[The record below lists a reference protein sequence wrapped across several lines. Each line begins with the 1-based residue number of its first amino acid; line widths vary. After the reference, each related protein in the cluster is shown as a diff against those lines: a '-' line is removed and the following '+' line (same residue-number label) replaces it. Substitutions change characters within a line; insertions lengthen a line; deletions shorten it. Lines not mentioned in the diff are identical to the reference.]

1 MLAQQ
6 RHEIILSLL
15 KKDGNVHTADLVSRI
30 GVSSETVRKDL
41 DHLEKRGQLSRVHG
55 GAVPVTEP
63 ESSAPLGYIALQTR
77 STQHIEQK
85 ATIAEHALTM
95 IQEGQIIALDYGSTS
110 QMLALALKKQFQ
122 NLTIV
127 TNSIQNALILSECP
141 GYTVILT
148 GGILNKNEYTLVDNI
163 TPLMEHLHIDTY
175 FMSVSGIDP
184 VVGCTDLG
192 FSEVNIQNW
201 MRRAAAK
208 TIVLADSS
216 KFGRSSLVKVCPVS
230 EVNCI
235 ITDSGLSPEMQAA
248 FSQQSVNLVVV

>member
-15 KKDGNVHTADLVSRI
+15 KKDGTVHTADLVSRM

-41 DHLEKRGQLSRVHG
+41 DHLEKCGQLSRVHG
-55 GAVPVTEP
+55 GAVPAPEP
-63 ESSAPLGYIALQTR
+63 EAAAPLGYITLQTR
-77 STQHIEQK
+77 NTQRVEQK
-85 ATIAEHALTM
+85 AAIAEYALTM
-95 IQEGQIIALDYGSTS
+95 IQEQQVIALDYGSTS

-122 NLTIV
+122 SLTIV
-127 TNSIQNALILSECP
+127 TNSIQNALILADCP

-148 GGILNKNEYTLVDNI
+148 GGILNKNEYTLVDNM

-192 FSEVNIQNW
+192 FSEANVQNW

-216 KFGRSSLVKVCPVS
+216 KFGRSSLVKVCPIS
-230 EVNCI
+230 EIHCI
-235 ITDSGLSPEMQAA
+235 VTDSGLSPEMKTA
-248 FSQQSVNLVVV
+248 FSQHAVNLAIV